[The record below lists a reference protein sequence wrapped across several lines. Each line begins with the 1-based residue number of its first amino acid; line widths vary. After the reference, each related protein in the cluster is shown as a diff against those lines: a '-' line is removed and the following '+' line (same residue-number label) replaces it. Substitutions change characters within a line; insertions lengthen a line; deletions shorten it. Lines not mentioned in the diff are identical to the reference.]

1 MNKRVVVGLSG
12 GVDSSVAALLL
23 KLKGYEVIGIFI
35 RNWYEKNLR
44 TCSWI
49 EDSIDAMLVAK
60 KIGIPFQI
68 IDLSKEY
75 KNNVIDYMFNEYSI
89 GRTPNPDILCNRKIK
104 FDIFWKKAQLLG
116 ANFMATGHYA
126 QIKVC
131 CEKKII
137 YRLLS
142 GKDNNKDQSYF
153 LCQLNQYQ
161 LDKIIF
167 PLGKFTKKEVR
178 IIATKAGLI
187 TAKKKDSQGLCF
199 VGKIRLPDFL
209 KSKLKL
215 KKGDIV
221 EIPSDSEIYKKQKYN
236 FLSKNDYLNF
246 LSKRKIYKKTDGKI
260 IGQHIGAC
268 VYTIGQRKWLGV
280 GGYKKALFVID
291 TDINNNIVYVGMS
304 NMHPGLYKKVL
315 FINNKELHWIRN
327 DLSIHNGEKLEVSCR
342 IRYRQSLQKA
352 TLYKVDNGMY
362 IEFKNNQIAI
372 TKGQFAVWY
381 LGEEVIGSGI
391 IS

>member
-1 MNKRVVVGLSG
+1 MNNKKRVVVGLSG

-23 KLKGYEVIGIFI
+23 KSKGYEVIGIFI
-35 RNWYEKNLR
+35 RNLYDTNLR

-68 IDLSKEY
+68 IDISKEY
-75 KNNVIDYMFNEYSI
+75 KNNVIDYMLNEYSI
-89 GRTPNPDILCNRKIK
+89 GRTPNPDILCNRTIK
-104 FDIFWKKAQLLG
+104 FDIFLKKAQLLG
-116 ANFMATGHYA
+116 ANFIATGHYA
-126 QIKVC
+126 KIKIC
-131 CEKKII
+131 SEK

-167 PLGKFTKKEVR
+167 PIGDFTKKEVR
-178 IIATKAGLI
+178 RIATKAGLI

-221 EIPSDSEIYKKQKYN
+221 EIPSYATIYKKQQYN
-236 FLSKNDYLNF
+236 FLSKYDYLNF
-246 LSKRKIYKKTDGKI
+246 LSKRKIYKKNDGKI

-280 GGYKKALFVID
+280 GGYKEALFVID
-291 TDINNNIVYVGMS
+291 TDINKNIVYVGMS
-304 NMHPGLYKKVL
+304 NMHPGLYQKVL

-327 DLSIHNGEKLEVSCR
+327 DLSLKNGEKLEVSCR
-342 IRYRQSLQKA
+342 IRYRQSLQEA
-352 TLYKVDNGMY
+352 ILYKVYNGMY
-362 IEFKNNQIAI
+362 IEFKNPQMAI
-372 TKGQFAVWY
+372 TRGQFAVWY

>member
-1 MNKRVVVGLSG
+1 
-12 GVDSSVAALLL
+12 
-23 KLKGYEVIGIFI
+23 
-35 RNWYEKNLR
+35 
-44 TCSWI
+44 
-49 EDSIDAMLVAK
+49 
-60 KIGIPFQI
+60 
-68 IDLSKEY
+68 
-75 KNNVIDYMFNEYSI
+75 
-89 GRTPNPDILCNRKIK
+89 
-104 FDIFWKKAQLLG
+104 
-116 ANFMATGHYA
+116 TGHYA
-126 QIKVC
+126 KIKVF
-131 CEKKII
+131 CEKKPRI

-167 PLGKFTKKEVR
+167 PLGKLTKKEVR

-260 IGQHIGAC
+260 IGKHIGAC

-304 NMHPGLYKKVL
+304 N
-315 FINNKELHWIRN
+315 
-327 DLSIHNGEKLEVSCR
+327 
-342 IRYRQSLQKA
+342 
-352 TLYKVDNGMY
+352 
-362 IEFKNNQIAI
+362 
-372 TKGQFAVWY
+372 
-381 LGEEVIGSGI
+381 
-391 IS
+391 